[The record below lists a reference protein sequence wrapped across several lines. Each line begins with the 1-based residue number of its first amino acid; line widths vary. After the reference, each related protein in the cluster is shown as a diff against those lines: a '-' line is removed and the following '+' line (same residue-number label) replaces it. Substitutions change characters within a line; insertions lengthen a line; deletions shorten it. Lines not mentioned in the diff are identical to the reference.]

1 MTGRSLIV
9 TSIFLLAFAGGVT
22 RAASAYEHD
31 TLPVAQTDSLRGLPV
46 VEVPAAGHPSDTMAV
61 IISGDGGWADLDKKI
76 GEVLSSDGVP
86 VVGLD
91 TRHYL
96 HQERSPEET
105 SHDLARI
112 LDHYLSAWNAKH
124 VILIGYS
131 HGADLLPFMAAGLPA
146 PLLQHVSEIALVG
159 VAHNATFKYHT
170 IDLLMNKHR
179 ATDLQTLPEIEK
191 LTSKPILCFYGVKE
205 KDTVCRDLTPAQ
217 ATVIPFPGGHHFG
230 GHYQLIAQR
239 ILSGRGA

>member
-9 TSIFLLAFAGGVT
+9 ASILLLAFADGAT

-31 TLPVAQTDSLRGLPV
+31 TLPLAHTDSLRGLPI
-46 VEVPAAGHPSDTMAV
+46 VEVPSIGTPSDTMAV
-61 IISGDGGWADLDKKI
+61 IISGDGGWADLDKKL
-76 GEVLSSDGVP
+76 GDVLSSSHIP

-91 TRHYL
+91 SRHYF

-131 HGADLLPFMAAGLPA
+131 HGADVLPFMAAGLPA
-146 PLLQHVSEIALVG
+146 PLLQHVTEIALVG
-159 VAHNATFKYHT
+159 AAHNATFKFHA
-170 IDLLMNKHR
+170 IDLLMDKHR
-179 ATDLQTLPEIEK
+179 ASDQETLPEIEK
-191 LTSKPILCFYGVKE
+191 LTTKPILCFYGVKE
-205 KDTVCRDLTPAQ
+205 KDTVCRDLGPKQ
-217 ATVIPFPGGHHFG
+217 ATVIPMPGGHHFDG
-230 GHYQLIAQR
+230 KYQMIAQR
-239 ILSGRGA
+239 ILAGGA